1 MKQIIYIL
9 FTSVIVG
16 CCQNSKQ
23 TKQSNQDESTISPR
37 KNSFDFYSNSVLT
50 VIDAEELCEF
60 NFDFFLPMLNQKLA
74 NYGIKLEVETV
85 DNYQS
90 SFEILINEQKV
101 KLYSESELSDGT
113 FWDSGP
119 RNFFRKVNE
128 ILEEKDINK
137 KFYLLYTGNDLNAL
151 FLTEKQFKTM
161 SKLNEGEAKEIPF
174 LP

>member
-1 MKQIIYIL
+1 MKQILYIL

-16 CCQNSKQ
+16 CSQNPKQ
-23 TKQSNQDESTISPR
+23 TEQNNQDNLTISPR
-37 KNSFDFYSNSVLT
+37 KYSIDFYSDSILT
-50 VIDAEELCEF
+50 IIDAEELCEF
-60 NFDFFLPMLNQKLA
+60 NFDFFLTDLNQKLA
-74 NYGIKLEVETV
+74 NYGVKLEVQTAS
-85 DNYQS
+85 DYQG
-90 SFEILINEQKV
+90 SFEIMINEQKV

-128 ILEEKDINK
+128 MLEEKDINK
-137 KFYLLYTGNDLNAL
+137 KFYLLYAGNDLNAL

-161 SKLNEGEAKEIPF
+161 SKLNQDDENEIPY